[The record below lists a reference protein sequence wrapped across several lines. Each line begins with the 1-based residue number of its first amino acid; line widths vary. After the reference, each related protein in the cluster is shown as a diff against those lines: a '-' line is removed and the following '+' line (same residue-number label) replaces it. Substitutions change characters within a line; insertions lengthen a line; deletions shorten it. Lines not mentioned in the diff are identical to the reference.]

1 MADIGRLKSYPDVT
15 FIEETSFEKLK
26 NQLISDYEKRY
37 QEVTGE
43 SITLAAA
50 DPYRLILYSCA
61 VAIYQGYQ
69 YEDRAG
75 KMGLLKY
82 STGEFL
88 DNIGAM
94 KKVERNPAKPAYT
107 QIRFTLS
114 IALSQ
119 DAVIPKGM
127 RLKGL
132 DLYFELTEGGVIKA
146 GELSVDLPAKCQ
158 TVGTV
163 GNGYLPGVIK
173 TLVDPLPYTLSA
185 VNVSES
191 SGGSERETDEE
202 LAERIYL
209 APSAYSTAGPEAAYE
224 YWVKTFS
231 PSITGCKV
239 VTESAG
245 EVDIYV
251 TANGKIPDDGFIK
264 ELEKY
269 VQDGER
275 RPLTDHVVVKKPEK
289 VECEIEFTYYIRNTD
304 RDMEQSIQEAVKTAC
319 NTYIKWQEQIGRD
332 LTPSRLIYE
341 IMDTGV
347 QSVEIKSPVYA
358 ALTDSQ
364 MAVVSDPIIHY
375 GGMRDG

>member
-119 DAVIPKGM
+119 DAVIPKGT

-304 RDMEQSIQEAVKTAC
+304 RDMEQSIRATC
-319 NTYIKWQEQIGRD
+319 CRTN
-332 LTPSRLIYE
+332 
-341 IMDTGV
+341 
-347 QSVEIKSPVYA
+347 
-358 ALTDSQ
+358 
-364 MAVVSDPIIHY
+364 SDV
-375 GGMRDG
+375 G